1 MTKFKFKVSDLAAA
15 KKAIKIIDEKF
26 NANEQAKKIL
36 YRDIKQLKGNTFSC
50 EMIFPFPDLRTPAW
64 IFLGINLIFF
74 YFYRHLWI
82 LSINAVMFAAAY
94 RIKYMTSSKYYFKML
109 SKGLKK
115 NGYKGTL
122 ERI

>member
-1 MTKFKFKVSDLAAA
+1 MTKFRFVVSDVVAA
-15 KKAIKIIDEKF
+15 KKAIKIIDKKF

-36 YRDIKQLKGNTFSC
+36 WREIEQDDYNIFSC
-50 EMIFPFPDLRTPAW
+50 EFVFPFPDLRIASW
-64 IFLGINLIFF
+64 FFLGINLIFF

-82 LSINAVMFAAAY
+82 LSANVLMFAATY

-109 SKGLKK
+109 SKGMKK

-122 ERI
+122 KRI